1 MAEDSEPIRVL
12 LASDSFLIGDG
23 LAALLAEVPDLE
35 VVGRARHY
43 DQLLVLVAELRPD
56 VVILSIRTPVISSM
70 GTIVEARKL
79 RADHPDMGILVISE
93 RTNGFA
99 LELLRGGGPRTAF
112 LLDEELPSTATVIEV
127 VRELRRGRSFV
138 DPGVAASFGP
148 RTGGTPLDDLTP
160 REVDVLERIAHGL
173 SNQAVADVLGIS
185 TKAVE
190 KYVTV
195 IFRKL
200 GLLDHDLVDRRVNAA
215 LIFLRA
221 QSNPFAPL
229 FDARPQGALDRPDE
243 TPSVPVAEAS
253 PGPTR

>member
-1 MAEDSEPIRVL
+1 MAMADGPTNIKPIRVL

-23 LAALLAEVPDLE
+23 LASLLADVTDLD

-43 DQLLVLVAELRPD
+43 DQLLSLAGELRPD

-70 GTIVEARKL
+70 DTIEEARRL

-99 LELLRGGGPRTAF
+99 MELLRGGGSRTAF
-112 LLDEELPSTATVIEV
+112 LLDEELPSTATVIEA
-127 VRELRRGRSFV
+127 VRELSEYRSV
-138 DPGVAASFGP
+138 IDPGVAASFGP
-148 RTGGTPLDDLTP
+148 RTGRTPLDDLTR
-160 REVDVLERIAHGL
+160 REIDVLERIAHGL
-173 SNQAVADVLGIS
+173 SNQAIAEGLGIS

-200 GLLDHDLVDRRVNAA
+200 GLLHHDLIDRRVNAA
-215 LIFLRA
+215 LIFLRVR
-221 QSNPFAPL
+221 SNPFAPL
-229 FDARPQGALDRPDE
+229 LDPRTERRPR
-243 TPSVPVAEAS
+243 
-253 PGPTR
+253 